1 MRDRWFKSSPRNQ
14 FNPAHGGVFYAR
26 SQSLSGL
33 CNQELA
39 GKFYIGLSENV
50 QILAMQPIQRGRLP
64 EKPTDRQAHAAEILQ
79 EVGQKTVS

>member
-1 MRDRWFKSSPRNQ
+1 LAPPPERRIHPVATR
-14 FNPAHGGVFYAR
+14 AICHT
-26 SQSLSGL
+26 
-33 CNQELA
+33 A

-64 EKPTDRQAHAAEILQ
+64 EKPTDRQAHAAEFLQ